1 MLDVAWGWVGSGGSV
16 DDHLWAAL
24 CDLTEATIENWTTP
38 DHGIWEVRTPGRPF
52 TYSVA
57 LCAVAVAPVLAAWGA
72 GEVPLQEYP
81 AGSAG
86 PAGRVTAAGGRS
98 GQMAVPDRRP
108 DARTPGRPDAGQH
121 GANAQPARARKSS
134 SSTARTVLM

>member
-1 MLDVAWGWVGSGGSV
+1 MLDVAWGWAGSGGPV

-98 GQMAVPDRRP
+98 GHMAAADRRSADSQTP
-108 DARTPGRPDAGQH
+108 VSTAPTRSPRGRGSRPPAPPGRCSC
-121 GANAQPARARKSS
+121 RSR
-134 SSTARTVLM
+134 